1 MITDVFV
8 TKLGMTQA
16 WTTKGRRVAVTRCSS
31 LDNMVVGQHTAMVV
45 DKNTSNRARVA
56 TTILEVG
63 YGDKKLKNM
72 DKPLRS
78 RLEKSG
84 FSMGVRAITGVRVA
98 ADQEGESVPTIGQTI
113 NPATLLEVGDVVTVQ
128 GVTKGRGF
136 AGVVKR
142 HGFHGG
148 PKTHGQSDRHRA
160 PGSIAAGTTP
170 GRVYKG
176 KRMAGHYGVETM
188 SISGLVVL
196 HVDQTSG
203 EIWLSGPVPGAIFSS
218 LRITKTG
225 AKKPVELNKAASGIK
240 QSAPVAVAPAATEV
254 AEATEPDAP
263 TAEEIKE

>member
-45 DKNTSNRARVA
+45 DKNTPNRARVA

-78 RLEKSG
+78 RIEKSG
-84 FSMGVRAITGVRVA
+84 FSMGVQAIKGVRVVG
-98 ADQEGESVPTIGQTI
+98 QEDEATPTVGQTI
-113 NPATLLEVGDVVTVQ
+113 KPTSLLEVGDVVTVQ

-136 AGVVKR
+136 AGVIKR

-176 KRMAGHYGVETM
+176 KRMAGHYGVEAM

-196 HVDQTSG
+196 HVDQTTG

-240 QSAPVAVAPAATEV
+240 ESAPASAEAETAETAEPVAPTTEEV
-254 AEATEPDAP
+254 
-263 TAEEIKE
+263 KE